1 MSCDPW
7 ERGGSTCHWMSRPIP
22 PPSPVPA
29 GPPTAY
35 GIVTSTA
42 SEAAGATA
50 STVSHL
56 TTAAA
61 SNTRTVMKS
70 VSSKIEGHVPDR
82 VQHAVD
88 NWPLVVAGIV
98 LSSVLVF
105 CCLACCLARLLCRCW
120 RRVQAASRRRGVA
133 RCLARLL
140 CRCCGAAASR
150 RRGVARRER
159 QIDSERLTPGLP
171 AQGRGGKPGA
181 RVAPEKGNDP
191 PRRAIRN
198 IKMILQPPRAAWSLV
213 PSEEDE
219 H

>member
-1 MSCDPW
+1 M
-7 ERGGSTCHWMSRPIP
+7 
-22 PPSPVPA
+22 PA

-50 STVSHL
+50 TTVSHL

-133 RCLARLL
+133 R
-140 CRCCGAAASR
+140 
-150 RRGVARRER
+150 RER

-198 IKMILQPPRAAWSLV
+198 IKMILQPPRAARSLV

>member
-1 MSCDPW
+1 M
-7 ERGGSTCHWMSRPIP
+7 
-22 PPSPVPA
+22 PA
-29 GPPTAY
+29 GPPTTY
-35 GIVTSTA
+35 GMVASTA
-42 SEAAGATA
+42 SDAVVAAEEAAEVTA

-70 VSSKIEGHVPDR
+70 VSTQLEGHVPDR

-98 LSSVLVF
+98 ISSVLVF
-105 CCLACCLARLLCRCW
+105 CCLACCLARVICRCR
-120 RRVQAASRRRGVA
+120 RRVQSASRRRG
-133 RCLARLL
+133 LAR
-140 CRCCGAAASR
+140 S
-150 RRGVARRER
+150 ER

-171 AQGRGGKPGA
+171 AQGRGRGKPGA
-181 RVAPEKGNDP
+181 RVAPGKDNDP

-198 IKMILQPPRAAWSLV
+198 IQMILQPPRAARSLV

-219 H
+219 